1 MIGKRSAAGP
11 DKAQTFLKQE
21 VVRPEVRTRASSQR
35 EVGEDDQHLLRASR
49 EMGDQLIQPSE
60 QLCDSVHSGDRHWS
74 TLLRTEHMAGNWAAN
89 LCMHRASTP
98 LGETVDQETWVNTK
112 VPVLG
117 AVREQDGRG
126 HGEVIAKQAG
136 TWKKRSSHEDVW
148 GQNILCRYKEP

>member
-60 QLCDSVHSGDRHWS
+60 QLCDSVHSGDRH
-74 TLLRTEHMAGNWAAN
+74 
-89 LCMHRASTP
+89 
-98 LGETVDQETWVNTK
+98 
-112 VPVLG
+112 
-117 AVREQDGRG
+117 
-126 HGEVIAKQAG
+126 
-136 TWKKRSSHEDVW
+136 
-148 GQNILCRYKEP
+148 